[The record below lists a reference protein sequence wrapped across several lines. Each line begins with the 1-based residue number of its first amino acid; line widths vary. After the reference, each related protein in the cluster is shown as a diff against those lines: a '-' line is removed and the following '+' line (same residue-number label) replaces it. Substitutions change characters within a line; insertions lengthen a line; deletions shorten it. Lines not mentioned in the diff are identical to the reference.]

1 MRNIFYSLTGIMLL
15 LGITACSEEERY
27 ATSVV
32 KEIQLFLDDEPWAVN
47 TGASNKPLFIYTA
60 DGEYVANYSSLYRF
74 QLPNGSYNIISTT
87 QSDSIPSPKNLN
99 DIVMSKKVRDAMIGL
114 RKFMFERVY
123 EEPNT
128 KKEEDK
134 IKNIIGPLYEY
145 YLIHVEQ
152 LPEYNKKM
160 IDKPGDVPV
169 AVCDYIAGMTDHF
182 AIEKYTEIFIPKF
195 FMQK

>member
-60 DGEYVANYSSLYRF
+60 DGGYVANYSSLYRF

-99 DIVMSKKVRDAMIGL
+99 DIVIHQDPTAK
-114 RKFMFERVY
+114 
-123 EEPNT
+123 T
-128 KKEEDK
+128 KYA
-134 IKNIIGPLYEY
+134 ISA
-145 YLIHVEQ
+145 
-152 LPEYNKKM
+152 
-160 IDKPGDVPV
+160 PV
-169 AVCDYIAGMTDHF
+169 AYKSPFDEPLSVRMYNRTGVLRLKSTDRKSDKSYSKLRAVVFTHF
-182 AIEKYTEIFIPKF
+182 GL
-195 FMQK
+195 

>member
-60 DGEYVANYSSLYRF
+60 DGGYVANYSSLYRF

-87 QSDSIPSPKNLN
+87 QSDSIPSPK
-99 DIVMSKKVRDAMIGL
+99 VYSPKWVKKRL
-114 RKFMFERVY
+114 RVISSSFYPIYDR
-123 EEPNT
+123 
-128 KKEEDK
+128 
-134 IKNIIGPLYEY
+134 
-145 YLIHVEQ
+145 
-152 LPEYNKKM
+152 
-160 IDKPGDVPV
+160 
-169 AVCDYIAGMTDHF
+169 
-182 AIEKYTEIFIPKF
+182 
-195 FMQK
+195 

>member
-99 DIVMSKKVRDAMIGL
+99 DIVMSKEVRDAMIGL

>member
-74 QLPNGSYNIISTT
+74 QLANGSYNIISTT

-99 DIVMSKKVRDAMIGL
+99 DIVMSKEVRDAMIGL
-114 RKFMFERVY
+114 R
-123 EEPNT
+123 
-128 KKEEDK
+128 
-134 IKNIIGPLYEY
+134 
-145 YLIHVEQ
+145 
-152 LPEYNKKM
+152 M
-160 IDKPGDVPV
+160 IL
-169 AVCDYIAGMTDHF
+169 
-182 AIEKYTEIFIPKF
+182 
-195 FMQK
+195 

>member
-74 QLPNGSYNIISTT
+74 QLANGSYNIISTT

-99 DIVMSKKVRDAMIGL
+99 DIVMSKEVRDAMIGL

>member
-15 LGITACSEEERY
+15 LFQYARSEEERY

-74 QLPNGSYNIISTT
+74 QLANGSYNIISTT

-99 DIVMSKKVRDAMIGL
+99 DIVMSKEVRDAMIGL

>member
-60 DGEYVANYSSLYRF
+60 DGGYVANYSSLYRF
-74 QLPNGSYNIISTT
+74 QLPNGSYNIISPT

-99 DIVMSKKVRDAMIGL
+99 DIVMSKEVRDAMIGL

-160 IDKPGDVPV
+160 IDKPRDVPV

>member
-27 ATSVV
+27 ATSEV

-99 DIVMSKKVRDAMIGL
+99 DIVMSKEVRDAMIGL
-114 RKFMFERVY
+114 RRFMFERVY

-160 IDKPGDVPV
+160 INKSVDVPM

>member
-99 DIVMSKKVRDAMIGL
+99 DIVMSKEVRDAMIGL
-114 RKFMFERVY
+114 RRFMFERVY

-160 IDKPGDVPV
+160 INKSVDVPM